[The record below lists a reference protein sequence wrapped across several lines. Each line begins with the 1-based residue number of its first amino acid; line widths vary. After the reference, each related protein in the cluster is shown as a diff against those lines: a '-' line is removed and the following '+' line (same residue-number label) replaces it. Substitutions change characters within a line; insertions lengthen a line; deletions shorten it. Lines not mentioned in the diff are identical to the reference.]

1 MSGNTRLETPPSLPQ
16 EDGVSSSSS
25 ISYSS
30 DDLCDEADHLTFA
43 SMSPLLHSTLMQTAP
58 GSRYGTSP
66 HLDTKHQQEEHA
78 GNGSV
83 TPLLPVG
90 SLCRGGNNDAG
101 TSVTGSV
108 SSQSLDSLTADKDGA
123 KAVTSS
129 ENVMVL
135 GDDNDNK
142 ATLLTSGDSDDEQ
155 EDDDDDDS
163 FMLDERLPSDEEEI
177 ELDSEDENEEEDDSD
192 DEEEDDEDEEEE
204 EEVKS
209 DEKEKEGE
217 IEASGR
223 KEEAEGTEE
232 AHRDEK
238 TAPEETEK
246 KADEQG
252 SSPKGMQLLFFNR
265 ILLIII

>member
-58 GSRYGTSP
+58 GGRYGTSP

-83 TPLLPVG
+83 TPLPPVD
-90 SLCRGGNNDAG
+90 SLCRGVKNDAG

-108 SSQSLDSLTADKDGA
+108 SSQSLDSLTADKDAA
-123 KAVTSS
+123 KAVTSN
-129 ENVMVL
+129 EDVMVL
-135 GDDNDNK
+135 GDGNDNK
-142 ATLLTSGDSDDEQ
+142 TTLLSSGDSDEEEED
-155 EDDDDDDS
+155 DDDDDDS

-177 ELDSEDENEEEDDSD
+177 ELDSEDENEEDDDSD
-192 DEEEDDEDEEEE
+192 DEEEDDEDEEEAVE
-204 EEVKS
+204 EEAVKG

-217 IEASGR
+217 TEATVT
-223 KEEAEGTEE
+223 KEEAEGNEE
-232 AHRDEK
+232 ALGDEK

-246 KADEQG
+246 KADKEG
-252 SSPKGMQLLFFNR
+252 SSPKGRQAVALF
-265 ILLIII
+265 L